1 MIRIGILGGTFDPV
15 HIGHIEIAK
24 SAMRQCSLAQVRV
37 MTAGIPP
44 HKRDKKTTPSR
55 MRYKMTELAIS
66 GEAGLFADDYEL
78 KKSEYSYTAN
88 TLCELKKLHPEWDI
102 YFIIGEDSLRDLHL
116 WYKPEVIVRNCTLL
130 VYPRKAGSNINDLK
144 AMYEEKMGAEI
155 IIIDA
160 PEIDVSSTEI
170 REKIKN
176 GESADGLLPEKV
188 MEYIRE
194 TGLYRT

>member
-1 MIRIGILGGTFDPV
+1 
-15 HIGHIEIAK
+15 
-24 SAMRQCSLAQVRV
+24 
-37 MTAGIPP
+37 
-44 HKRDKKTTPSR
+44 
-55 MRYKMTELAIS
+55 
-66 GEAGLFADDYEL
+66 
-78 KKSEYSYTAN
+78 
-88 TLCELKKLHPEWDI
+88 
-102 YFIIGEDSLRDLHL
+102 
-116 WYKPEVIVRNCTLL
+116 
-130 VYPRKAGSNINDLK
+130 
-144 AMYEEKMGAEI
+144 MGAEI